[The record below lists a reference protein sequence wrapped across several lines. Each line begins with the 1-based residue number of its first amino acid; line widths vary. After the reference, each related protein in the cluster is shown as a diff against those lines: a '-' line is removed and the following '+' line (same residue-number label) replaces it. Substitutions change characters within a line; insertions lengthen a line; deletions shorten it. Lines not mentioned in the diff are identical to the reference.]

1 MLTVPLTWT
10 VVGKCKLLEMV
21 KRRKENAEGLE
32 AALQRVGGTKR
43 SAFSQGRRWLKRFA
57 KAR

>member
-1 MLTVPLTWT
+1 VVTVPLTWT

-32 AALQRVGGTKR
+32 AALQRVAKSGWHKERGGVL
-43 SAFSQGRRWLKRFA
+43 SARAEDG
-57 KAR
+57 